1 MCSCEEWVWVATV
14 HATPSGPRAQPQPRG
29 REGLPESRKAGR
41 CRVTFSPVHVL
52 SLLGNLGNSR
62 LLPLVAPQPFNP
74 LSVHRPFPHPVPH
87 LPEAT
92 QVSCYALWL
101 SAVERSSKHVY
112 ERAINLWCSFYRK
125 LKAFP
130 TVGNEDVIPSKR

>member
-14 HATPSGPRAQPQPRG
+14 RATPSGPRAQPQPRG

-41 CRVTFSPVHVL
+41 CQVTSSPVHML

-74 LSVHRPFPHPVPH
+74 LSVRRLFPHPVPH
-87 LPEAT
+87 LPEAMKG
-92 QVSCYALWL
+92 VSCIGVLL
-101 SAVERSSKHVY
+101 SREK
-112 ERAINLWCSFYRK
+112 
-125 LKAFP
+125 
-130 TVGNEDVIPSKR
+130 